1 MNTALIS
8 GGAGYLGGNFL
19 LYLLQKNF
27 NVIVI
32 DNFSNSSRHN
42 FRILQNKL
50 RKKYETKFFFYE
62 GNINNR
68 TLIEYISKKHSID
81 YVYHF
86 AALKSVPE
94 SLKKPSYY
102 LLNNFHYAKNFVN
115 IVIKN
120 NKIKSF
126 VFSSSATVY
135 GDTLTYPIKEDSLLK
150 YNNAYGLSKILFEDY
165 LKKISINNNKIKFIS
180 LRYFNPLGSFCN
192 NFYPEYLTNNQDSLS
207 SSIKKIIDSDFN
219 NIFYIYGNDYSSND
233 GTPVRDFI
241 HIEDLLDGHYIVN
254 ANLDKLS
261 NYEVFNLGTG
271 QGTSILEFIMELE
284 KSFGRKI
291 NYQFMPRRDGDIAI
305 SYADV
310 NKIYKYIKWKAKHT
324 ISRICKDIVLNQKNE
339 FFKN

>member
-1 MNTALIS
+1 MNNALIS

-19 LYLLQKNF
+19 IYLLQKNL

-32 DNFSNSSRHN
+32 DNFTNSSRHN

-50 RKKYETKFFFYE
+50 RKKYESKFYFYE
-62 GNINNR
+62 GNINDNL
-68 TLIEYISKKHSID
+68 LIEYISKKHSID

-94 SLKKPSYY
+94 SLKKPSLY

-115 IVIKN
+115 TIIKN

-135 GDTLTYPIKEDSLLK
+135 GNTSTYPISEDSLLK

-165 LKKISINNNKIKFIS
+165 LKKVSINNNKIKFIC

-192 NFYPEYLTNNQDSLS
+192 NLYPEYLTKNQDSLS
-207 SSIKKIIDSDFN
+207 SSIKKIIDSDFKK
-219 NIFYIYGNDYSSND
+219 IFYIYGNDYDSID

-241 HIEDLLDGHYIVN
+241 HVSDLLDGHYTVN
-254 ANLDKLS
+254 TNLNKLS
-261 NYEVFNLGTG
+261 NFEVFNLGTG
-271 QGTSILEFIMELE
+271 QGTSILEFIKELE

-305 SYADV
+305 SYANV
-310 NKIYKYIKWKAKHT
+310 NKIFKHIKWKAKCS
-324 ISRICKDIVLNQKNE
+324 INKICNDIALSQKNE
-339 FFKN
+339 FY